1 MIVDL
6 DRAQSLQSRRV
17 LFDRAAARDALVLGS
32 TCTRSG
38 ASATSRR
45 RPARPGSGS
54 NAGASNCQHRAQ
66 RRRLAVAATTARA
79 RRRRATARG
88 SVAAPGQSARS
99 LATSV
104 NGVRCSLEAFGCRC
118 GRTLGAMSDAGA
130 ADESGTSSSLTIPRS
145 SRLSYAATAWTGQRL
160 HVRLPIT
167 GQAACDTGTAVELA
181 DVRRPV
187 DGKPGTEIVCRG
199 QLRLDGS
206 SACRRWTAHGS
217 AAMPERDRLPP
228 LPVRRSRSAITAA
241 LRVSREPRASHRGPP
256 WRRSGVAGVGPWRA
270 VCLVSVRPG
279 ERPTGRMLSH
289 VPSR

>member
-1 MIVDL
+1 L
-6 DRAQSLQSRRV
+6 PTSRSASAPRCRRHNSEGETTTGHSSR
-17 LFDRAAARDALVLGS
+17 F
-32 TCTRSG
+32 CCCSG
-38 ASATSRR
+38 AV
-45 RPARPGSGS
+45 GQV
-54 NAGASNCQHRAQ
+54 AGDECQ
-66 RRRLAVAATTARA
+66 RRQVLVGGLRVPVR
-79 RRRRATARG
+79 
-88 SVAAPGQSARS
+88 PYARS
-99 LATSV
+99 HE
-104 NGVRCSLEAFGCRC
+104 RRWC
-118 GRTLGAMSDAGA
+118 GRR
-130 ADESGTSSSLTIPRS
+130 SGTSSSLTIPRS